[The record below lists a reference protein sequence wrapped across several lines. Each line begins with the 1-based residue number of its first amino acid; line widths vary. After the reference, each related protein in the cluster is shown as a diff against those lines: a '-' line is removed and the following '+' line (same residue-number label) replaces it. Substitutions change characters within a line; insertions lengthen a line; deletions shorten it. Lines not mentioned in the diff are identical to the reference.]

1 MSKEPRYVDPYDP
14 WEDEDQLE
22 RERQTDL
29 SDINNHELLQKCWG
43 VSAPGRKRFRKAS
56 EKNRWKRIERAV
68 GKETIPVSWVE
79 NMIEWAA
86 GKNKQRIIIDFDK
99 LMTAILNKAN
109 MTDWLAKQPK
119 EAQVEYATKE
129 IRDSG
134 SIEDL

>member
-1 MSKEPRYVDPYDP
+1 MEPRYVDPENP

-29 SDINNHELLQKCWG
+29 SDIKNLELLQKCWG

-56 EKNRWKRIERAV
+56 EKNKWKRIERNV
-68 GKETIPVSWVE
+68 GKETIPLTWVE
-79 NMIEWAA
+79 NMIEWAT
-86 GKNKQRIIIDFDK
+86 GKNKQRIVIDFEK

-119 EAQVEYATKE
+119 EAQVEYGTKT